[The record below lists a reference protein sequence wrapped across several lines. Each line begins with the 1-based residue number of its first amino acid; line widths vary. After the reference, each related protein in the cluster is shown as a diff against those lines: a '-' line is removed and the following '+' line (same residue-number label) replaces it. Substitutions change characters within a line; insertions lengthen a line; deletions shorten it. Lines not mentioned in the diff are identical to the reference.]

1 MALQLV
7 GIQVHRYGSGF
18 AAIRQGNGCTLYGR
32 ELRTNKIG
40 SKIVKFLLRKF
51 PSAYTELQHRYIG
64 GVVAENIRRSYT
76 CRQRFKNRLTR
87 RRSFSDGGI
96 HTRLRLQVHLDNIDS
111 IERVRF
117 DMLNI

>member
-7 GIQVHRYGSGF
+7 GIQVYRYGSGF

-40 SKIVKFLLRKF
+40 SKIVKFLLGKL
-51 PSAYTELQHRYIG
+51 PPADAELQHRYIG
-64 GVVAENIRRSYT
+64 GVVAENIGRSDT
-76 CRQRFKNRLTR
+76 GRKIFKNRLTR

-96 HTRLRLQVHLDNIDS
+96 HTGAGL
-111 IERVRF
+111 
-117 DMLNI
+117 